1 VKAIFSATNAIVAII
16 AGVLVLLGYFF
27 PDILGWL
34 QALLL
39 QWAVI
44 IAAFALILGVLNLF
58 SVHGKKIRTGQPGA
72 GYSIVLL
79 IALIA
84 TILVVGITGP
94 TSFWSLWLFNH
105 VQVPVEISLVAILAV
120 VLVYASARLLS
131 RRMNW
136 FTVLFLAVVL
146 IVLLGSAPLFMVGNI
161 GVLSSLRSVIS
172 QVLSVA
178 GARGLLIGVALGTIA
193 TGLRILMGVDR
204 PYGG

>member
-1 VKAIFSATNAIVAII
+1 VKAAFTATNAIVAIV

-27 PDILGWL
+27 PDLLGWL
-34 QALLL
+34 QVLLL

-79 IALIA
+79 IALVL

-94 TSFWSLWLFNH
+94 TSSWSLWLFNNI
-105 VQVPVEISLVAILAV
+105 QVPVEISLVAILAV
-120 VLVYASARLLS
+120 VLVYASARLLT
-131 RRMNW
+131 RRMTW

-146 IVLLGSAPLFMVGNI
+146 IVIVGSAPLFMI
-161 GVLSSLRSVIS
+161 GEIGILSSMRSVIS
-172 QVLSVA
+172 NVLSVA

-193 TGLRILMGVDR
+193 TGLRILMGIDR

>member
-1 VKAIFSATNAIVAII
+1 MKAIFSATNAIVAII

-79 IALIA
+79 IALVA

>member
-79 IALIA
+79 IALVA